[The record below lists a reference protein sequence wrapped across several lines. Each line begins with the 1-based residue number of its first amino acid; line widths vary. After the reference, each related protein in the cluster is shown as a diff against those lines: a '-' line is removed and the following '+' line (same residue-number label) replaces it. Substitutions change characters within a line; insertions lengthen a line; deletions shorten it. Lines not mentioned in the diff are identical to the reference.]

1 MAGPADPARP
11 NDEGAVRGIG
21 VDGGTGVCSS
31 PGANVARLGSA
42 SDGRSPSVGSK
53 VASPPA
59 RGRLVGQLWFQV
71 LAATVAGILLGR
83 FYPGIA
89 EQAKP
94 LGDAFISL
102 VRMIIGPIIFC
113 SVVHGVA
120 GMNDMKRVGRV
131 ALKALGYFIAV
142 TLVALVLALIAVNIW
157 KPGAGMNV
165 DANAID
171 THAVS
176 TYTTQAG
183 KQTVTQFLLNIIP
196 ETFVGAFTQSN
207 VLQVLLVS
215 VLFAFALMLVG
226 ERGRPVFLF
235 VEALTP
241 VFYRIVGFIM
251 WVAPLG
257 AFGSIA
263 FTVGKFGTSSLL
275 QLGALIIEFYVVSLL
290 FVFIVLGSVAWWAGV
305 SLLRLLRYIREE
317 IVIVAA
323 TTSTETVLPRLM
335 QRLREL
341 GCEESVVGLVIPTGY
356 SFNLDGTC
364 LYLATVV
371 VFLAQATNTPLDL
384 THQLIVLAV
393 LLLASKGAAGVAG
406 AAFVVLAA
414 TLGALGTVPVASI
427 ALVLGIHRL
436 MAEALTFVNLVGNSV
451 ATIVVSRWE
460 GALDVQALNE
470 RVGLR
475 SAR

>member
-1 MAGPADPARP
+1 MSSV
-11 NDEGAVRGIG
+11 EAVA
-21 VDGGTGVCSS
+21 V
-31 PGANVARLGSA
+31 
-42 SDGRSPSVGSK
+42 
-53 VASPPA
+53 PP
-59 RGRLVGQLWFQV
+59 RRHLVGQLWFQV
-71 LAATVAGILLGR
+71 LAATAAGILLGH
-83 FYPGIA
+83 YSPGIA
-89 EQAKP
+89 EETKP
-94 LGDAFISL
+94 LGDLFINL
-102 VRMIIGPIIFC
+102 VRMMIGPVIFC

-131 ALKALGYFIAV
+131 ALKALAYFLAI
-142 TLVALVLALIAVNIW
+142 TLIALVIALLAVNIW
-157 KPGAGMNV
+157 KPGVGMNV
-165 DANAID
+165 DPAALD
-171 THAVS
+171 THAVAA
-176 TYTTQAG
+176 YTTQAG
-183 KQTVTQFLLNIIP
+183 EQTVTQFVLNIVP
-196 ETFVGAFTQSN
+196 TTFVSAFTQPN

-215 VLFAFALMLVG
+215 VLFAFGLTLVG
-226 ERGRPVFLF
+226 ERGRSVFVL

-263 FTVGKFGTSSLL
+263 FTVGKFGTHSLL
-275 QLGALIIEFYVVSLL
+275 ALAALLIEFYVVSVL
-290 FVFIVLGSVAWWAGV
+290 FVFVVLGAVAWWADV
-305 SLLRLLRYIREE
+305 SLFRLMHYIREE

-341 GCEESVVGLVIPTGY
+341 GCEESVVGLVVPTGY

-384 THQLIVLAV
+384 PHQLIVLAV

-427 ALVLGIHRL
+427 ALVLGDSSADGRGAHLREPRRQLGGHHRGVT
-436 MAEALTFVNLVGNSV
+436 MGGGGEFGGV
-451 ATIVVSRWE
+451 AGE
-460 GALDVQALNE
+460 GGV
-470 RVGLR
+470 
-475 SAR
+475 ARA

>member
-1 MAGPADPARP
+1 MNSSAR
-11 NDEGAVRGIG
+11 DL
-21 VDGGTGVCSS
+21 TGV
-31 PGANVARLGSA
+31 AAVAAPPRRRLI
-42 SDGRSPSVGSK
+42 
-53 VASPPA
+53 
-59 RGRLVGQLWFQV
+59 GQLWFQV
-71 LAATVAGILLGR
+71 VIATVAGILLGH
-83 FYPGIA
+83 FYPGVA
-89 EQAKP
+89 EKTKP
-94 LGDAFISL
+94 LGDAFINL
-102 VRMIIGPIIFC
+102 VRMIIGPVIFC

-131 ALKALGYFIAV
+131 ALKALGYFLAI
-142 TLVALVLALIAVNIW
+142 TLIALVIALLAVNLW

-165 DANAID
+165 DASAID
-171 THAVS
+171 TKAVS
-176 TYTTQAG
+176 TYTAQAG
-183 KQTVTQFLLNIIP
+183 EQTVTQFLLNIIP
-196 ETFVGAFTQSN
+196 TTFVGAFAQPN

-215 VLFAFALMLVG
+215 LLFAFALTLTG

-235 VEALTP
+235 VEALSP
-241 VFYRIVGFIM
+241 IFYRIVGFIM
-251 WVAPLG
+251 WIAPLG

-275 QLGALIIEFYVVSLL
+275 SLGALILEFYAVSLL
-290 FVFIVLGSVAWWAGV
+290 FVFLVLGGIAWWAGV
-305 SLLRLLRYIREE
+305 SLFRLLRYIREE

-335 QRLREL
+335 LRLREL

-384 THQLIVLAV
+384 SHQLIVLAV

-436 MAEALTFVNLVGNSV
+436 MAEALTFVNLVGNTV

-460 GALDVQALNE
+460 GALDFQALNE

-475 SAR
+475 

>member
-1 MAGPADPARP
+1 MDA
-11 NDEGAVRGIG
+11 
-21 VDGGTGVCSS
+21 T
-31 PGANVARLGSA
+31 VAAAPPRRRLI
-42 SDGRSPSVGSK
+42 
-53 VASPPA
+53 
-59 RGRLVGQLWFQV
+59 GQLWFQV
-71 LAATVAGILLGR
+71 LVATVAGILLGH
-83 FYPGIA
+83 FAPGLA
-89 EQAKP
+89 EKTKP
-94 LGDAFISL
+94 LGDAFINL

-131 ALKALGYFIAV
+131 ALKALGYFLAI
-142 TLVALVLALIAVNIW
+142 TLLALIIALAAVNLW
-157 KPGAGMNV
+157 KPGVGMNV
-165 DANAID
+165 DAAAID

-176 TYTTQAG
+176 TYTAQAG
-183 KQTVTQFLLNIIP
+183 KQTVTQFLLDIIP
-196 ETFVGAFTQSN
+196 NTFVGAFTQPN
-207 VLQVLLVS
+207 VLQVLFVS
-215 VLFAFALMLVG
+215 VLFAFALTLIG
-226 ERGRPVFLF
+226 ERGRPVFAL

-241 VFYRIVGFIM
+241 IFYRIVGFIM

-263 FTVGKFGTSSLL
+263 FTVGKFGTSSLI
-275 QLGALIIEFYVVSLL
+275 QLGELILEFYVVSLL
-290 FVFIVLGSVAWWAGV
+290 FVFLVLGAVAWWAGV

-436 MAEALTFVNLVGNSV
+436 MAEALTFVNLVGNTV

-460 GALDVQALNE
+460 GALDVRVLQE

-475 SAR
+475 SRG

>member
-1 MAGPADPARP
+1 MSSVA
-11 NDEGAVRGIG
+11 AVT
-21 VDGGTGVCSS
+21 DS
-31 PGANVARLGSA
+31 PR
-42 SDGRSPSVGSK
+42 R
-53 VASPPA
+53 
-59 RGRLVGQLWFQV
+59 RLVGQLWFQV
-71 LAATVAGILLGR
+71 LAATVAGILLGH
-83 FYPGIA
+83 FYPDLA
-89 EQAKP
+89 EKTKP
-94 LGDAFISL
+94 LGDVFINL
-102 VRMIIGPIIFC
+102 IRMIIGPVIFC
-113 SVVHGVA
+113 SVVHGIA

-131 ALKALGYFIAV
+131 ALQALAYFLAI
-142 TLVALVLALIAVNIW
+142 TLVALVIALVAVNLW
-157 KPGAGMNV
+157 RPGAGMNV
-165 DANAID
+165 DASTLD

-183 KQTVTQFLLNIIP
+183 EQTVTQFLLNIIP
-196 ETFVGAFTQSN
+196 TTFVGAFTQSN

-215 VLFAFALMLVG
+215 VLFAFALTFVG
-226 ERGRPVFLF
+226 ERGRPVFLL
-235 VEALTP
+235 VEALSP
-241 VFYRIVGFIM
+241 IFYRIVGFIM

-263 FTVGKFGTSSLL
+263 FTVGKFGTRSLFA
-275 QLGALIIEFYVVSLL
+275 LGALILEFYVVSLL
-290 FVFIVLGSVAWWAGV
+290 FVVIVLGGVAWRAGV
-305 SLLRLLRYIREE
+305 SLWRLLRYIREE

-364 LYLATVV
+364 LYLATMV

-427 ALVLGIHRL
+427 ALVLGIHRI

-460 GALDVQALNE
+460 GALDERALQE

-475 SAR
+475 GRAG

>member
-1 MAGPADPARP
+1 M
-11 NDEGAVRGIG
+11 
-21 VDGGTGVCSS
+21 
-31 PGANVARLGSA
+31 RLI
-42 SDGRSPSVGSK
+42 
-53 VASPPA
+53 
-59 RGRLVGQLWFQV
+59 GQLWFQV
-71 LAATVAGILLGR
+71 LAATVVGILLGH
-83 FYPGIA
+83 FDPALA
-89 EQAKP
+89 EQTKP
-94 LGDAFISL
+94 LGDAFINL

-131 ALKALGYFIAV
+131 ALKALGYFLAI
-142 TLVALVLALIAVNIW
+142 TLLALIFALVAVNLW

-176 TYTTQAG
+176 AYTAQAG
-183 KQTVTQFLLNIIP
+183 QQTVAQFLLNIIP
-196 ETFVGAFTQSN
+196 ATFVGAFTQPN
-207 VLQVLLVS
+207 VLQVLFVS
-215 VLFAFALMLVG
+215 VLFAFALILIG
-226 ERGRPVFLF
+226 ERGRPVFEV

-241 VFYRIVGFIM
+241 IFYRIVGFIM
-251 WVAPLG
+251 WAAPLG

-263 FTVGKFGTSSLL
+263 FTVGKFGTSALV
-275 QLGALIIEFYVVSLL
+275 QLGALILEFYVISLI
-290 FVFIVLGSVAWWAGV
+290 FVFVVLGGVAWWAGV
-305 SLLRLLRYIREE
+305 SLLRLMRYIREE

-384 THQLIVLAV
+384 THQVIVLAV

-460 GALDVQALNE
+460 GALDYRVLQE

-475 SAR
+475 SGRKSSPTVTTSMNQTGS

>member
-1 MAGPADPARP
+1 MLPRRALPR
-11 NDEGAVRGIG
+11 R
-21 VDGGTGVCSS
+21 
-31 PGANVARLGSA
+31 RLI
-42 SDGRSPSVGSK
+42 
-53 VASPPA
+53 
-59 RGRLVGQLWFQV
+59 GQLWFQV
-71 LAATVAGILLGR
+71 LVATVLGILLGY
-83 FYPGIA
+83 FDPGLA
-89 EQAKP
+89 EKTKP
-94 LGDAFISL
+94 LGDAFIDL

-120 GMNDMKRVGRV
+120 GMNDMRRVGRV
-131 ALKALGYFIAV
+131 ALKALGYFLAI
-142 TLVALVLALIAVNIW
+142 TLVALIIALVAVNLW

-183 KQTVTQFLLNIIP
+183 KQTVAQFVLNIIP
-196 ETFVGAFTQSN
+196 TTFVAAFTQSN
-207 VLQVLLVS
+207 VLQVLFVS
-215 VLFAFALMLVG
+215 VLFAFALMLIG
-226 ERGRPVFLF
+226 ERGRPVFAL

-241 VFYRIVGFIM
+241 IFYRIVGFIM

-263 FTVGKFGTSSLL
+263 FTVGKFGTGSLL
-275 QLGALIIEFYVVSLL
+275 QLGELLLEFYVISLL
-290 FVFIVLGSVAWWAGV
+290 FVFLVLGAVAWWAGI
-305 SLLRLLRYIREE
+305 SLFRLLRYIREE

-384 THQLIVLAV
+384 AHQLIVLAV

-414 TLGALGTVPVASI
+414 TLGTLGTVPVASI

-475 SAR
+475 SNAAARKLQA

>member
-1 MAGPADPARP
+1 
-11 NDEGAVRGIG
+11 
-21 VDGGTGVCSS
+21 
-31 PGANVARLGSA
+31 
-42 SDGRSPSVGSK
+42 
-53 VASPPA
+53 
-59 RGRLVGQLWFQV
+59 
-71 LAATVAGILLGR
+71 
-83 FYPGIA
+83 
-89 EQAKP
+89 
-94 LGDAFISL
+94 
-102 VRMIIGPIIFC
+102 
-113 SVVHGVA
+113 
-120 GMNDMKRVGRV
+120 MNDMKRVGRV
-131 ALKALGYFIAV
+131 ALKALGYFLAI
-142 TLVALVLALIAVNIW
+142 TLIALVIALVAVNIW

-165 DANAID
+165 DASAID

-176 TYTTQAG
+176 TYTAQAG
-183 KQTVTQFLLNIIP
+183 EQTISGFLLNIIP
-196 ETFVGAFTQSN
+196 TTFVGAFTQPN

-215 VLFAFALMLVG
+215 VLFAFALTLVG
-226 ERGRPVFLF
+226 ERGRPVFEL
-235 VEALTP
+235 VGALTP
-241 VFYRIVGFIM
+241 IFYRIVGFIM

-263 FTVGKFGTSSLL
+263 FTVGKFGTSSLIS
-275 QLGALIIEFYVVSLL
+275 LGELILEFYVVSLL
-290 FVFIVLGSVAWWAGV
+290 FVFLVLGGVAWWAGV
-305 SLLRLLRYIREE
+305 SLFRLLRYIREE
-317 IVIVAA
+317 IAIVAA

-460 GALDVQALNE
+460 GALDFQAMNE

-475 SAR
+475 SGIASRKTTA

>member
-1 MAGPADPARP
+1 MAAPRP
-11 NDEGAVRGIG
+11 
-21 VDGGTGVCSS
+21 
-31 PGANVARLGSA
+31 RLI
-42 SDGRSPSVGSK
+42 
-53 VASPPA
+53 
-59 RGRLVGQLWFQV
+59 GQLWFQV
-71 LAATVAGILLGR
+71 LAATVAGILLGH
-83 FYPGIA
+83 FYPSLA
-89 EQAKP
+89 EKTKP

-102 VRMIIGPIIFC
+102 IRMIIGPIIFC
-113 SVVHGVA
+113 SVVHGIA

-131 ALKALGYFIAV
+131 ALKALAYFLAV
-142 TLVALVLALIAVNIW
+142 TLVALVIALVAVNLW
-157 KPGAGMNV
+157 RPGAGMNV
-165 DANAID
+165 DAGAID
-171 THAVS
+171 THAVA

-183 KQTVTQFLLNIIP
+183 EQTVTQFLLNIIP
-196 ETFVGAFTQSN
+196 TTFVGAFTQSN

-215 VLFAFALMLVG
+215 VLFAFALTLVG
-226 ERGRPVFLF
+226 ERGRPVFVL
-235 VEALTP
+235 VEALSP
-241 VFYRIVGFIM
+241 IFYRIVGFIM

-263 FTVGKFGTSSLL
+263 FTVGKFGTHSLVA
-275 QLGALIIEFYVVSLL
+275 LGALILEFYGVSLL
-290 FVFIVLGSVAWWAGV
+290 FVVLVLGAVAWWAGV
-305 SLLRLLRYIREE
+305 SLWRLLRFIREE

-384 THQLIVLAV
+384 AHQLIVLAV

-427 ALVLGIHRL
+427 ALVLGIHRI
-436 MAEALTFVNLVGNSV
+436 MAEALTFVNLVGNTV

-460 GALDVQALNE
+460 GALDERALQE

-475 SAR
+475 RGASAPVSPP

>member
-1 MAGPADPARP
+1 MLR
-11 NDEGAVRGIG
+11 
-21 VDGGTGVCSS
+21 
-31 PGANVARLGSA
+31 
-42 SDGRSPSVGSK
+42 
-53 VASPPA
+53 
-59 RGRLVGQLWFQV
+59 QLWFQV
-71 LAATVAGILLGR
+71 LVATAAGILLGHY
-83 FYPGIA
+83 YPELA
-89 EQAKP
+89 EKAKP
-94 LGDAFISL
+94 LGDLFVNL
-102 VRMIIGPIIFC
+102 VRMIIGPVIFC
-113 SVVHGVA
+113 SVVHGIA

-131 ALKALGYFIAV
+131 ALKALAYFLAITLLALVIA
-142 TLVALVLALIAVNIW
+142 LVAVNLW
-157 KPGAGMNV
+157 RPGAGMNV
-165 DANAID
+165 NAAALD
-171 THAVS
+171 THSVA

-183 KQTVTQFLLNIIP
+183 EQTVSQFLLNIVP
-196 ETFVGAFTQSN
+196 TTFVGAFTQSN
-207 VLQVLLVS
+207 ILQVLLVS
-215 VLFAFALMLVG
+215 VLFAFGLTLVG
-226 ERGRPVFLF
+226 ERGRPVFSLI
-235 VEALTP
+235 EALTP

-263 FTVGKFGTSSLL
+263 FTVGKFGTHSLVA
-275 QLGALIIEFYVVSLL
+275 LGALILEFYLVSLL
-290 FVFIVLGSVAWWAGV
+290 FVFVVLGGVAWWCGV

-384 THQLIVLAV
+384 GHQLIVLAV

-427 ALVLGIHRL
+427 ALVLGIHRI
-436 MAEALTFVNLVGNSV
+436 MAEALTFVNLVGNCL

-460 GALDVQALNE
+460 GALDVAVLRE
-470 RVGLR
+470 RVGR
-475 SAR
+475 